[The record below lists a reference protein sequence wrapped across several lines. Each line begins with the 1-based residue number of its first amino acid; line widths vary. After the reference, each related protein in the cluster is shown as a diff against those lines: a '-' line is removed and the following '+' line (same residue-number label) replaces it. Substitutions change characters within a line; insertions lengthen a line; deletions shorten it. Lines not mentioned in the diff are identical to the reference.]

1 MEAGYWQTI
10 EGKGIQCQLCPHN
23 CVIAPGMGGICKMR
37 VNEAGRLISLNYG
50 RIVSSAFD
58 PIEKKPLYHFHPG
71 SKIFSIGSL
80 GCNLR
85 CFFCQNHTISQANR
99 QLCEHVP
106 RQSAEQL
113 VRIAKSRPDNIG
125 MAFTYNEPTVW
136 FEFMLETAKLVKAEG
151 MKTAMI
157 TNGFIN
163 PEPLAELL
171 PVMDAFNVDLKGF
184 TDSFYQKLGGRLA
197 PVQHSLKQIRAA
209 GRHLE
214 ITTLV
219 VPTLNDDPATFT
231 QMVDWIADELGT
243 ETILH
248 LSRYFPRYKS
258 PIPITSAA
266 SLYRLHDIAA
276 RRLQHV
282 HLGNL

>member
-1 MEAGYWQTI
+1 MI
-10 EGKGIQCQLCPHN
+10 EGEGIGCRLCPHN
-23 CVIAPGMGGICKMR
+23 CNIAPGMTGICRMR
-37 VNEAGRLISLNYG
+37 QNQDGKLVSLNYG

-85 CFFCQNHTISQANR
+85 CFFCQNHTISQADS
-99 QLCEHVP
+99 QVCQQVP
-106 RQSAEQL
+106 RQSAEAL
-113 VRIAKSRPDNIG
+113 VRIAKSRTDNIG

-136 FEFMLETAKLVKAEG
+136 YEFMLETARLVKAEG
-151 MKTAMI
+151 MKTAMV

-184 TDSFYQKLGGRLA
+184 TEPFYHKLGGHLE
-197 PVQHSLKQIRAA
+197 PVKQTLRQIRAA
-209 GRHLE
+209 GHHLE

-219 VPTLNDDPATFT
+219 VPTLNDDPAVFS
-231 QMVDWIADELGT
+231 QMVDWIADELGSDS
-243 ETILH
+243 ILH

-266 SLYRLHDIAA
+266 SLYLLHDLAIK
-276 RRLQHV
+276 RLKHV
-282 HLGNL
+282 HLGNI